1 MINQMYKD
9 MLNGKSIIRQQ
20 SEFAT
25 ELGKNRI

>member
-20 SEFAT
+20 SELANLKIT
-25 ELGKNRI
+25 LD